1 MTRGKNYLAYVHLW
15 LYSTSPFNCARMYS
29 KFQISKLF
37 FHRVFSSFVKFWENL
52 LLCCKSTLSFSSGLK
67 TWFEVWTL
75 LTLWKNNEKILPN
88 KIEIEALPRAAK
100 HRHRKLQQVEA
111 SLHLF
116 VLTWFSH
123 EFKFLLL
130 FLMKFNCWE
139 N

>member
-1 MTRGKNYLAYVHLW
+1 MTQFWQEGKISLYVQVL
-15 LYSTSPFNCARMYS
+15 LIVEGCIANF
-29 KFQISKLF
+29 KFQNYSFTRF
-37 FHRVFSSFVKFWENL
+37 FLHSLSFGKNL

-130 FLMKFNCWE
+130 FLMKFISCWE